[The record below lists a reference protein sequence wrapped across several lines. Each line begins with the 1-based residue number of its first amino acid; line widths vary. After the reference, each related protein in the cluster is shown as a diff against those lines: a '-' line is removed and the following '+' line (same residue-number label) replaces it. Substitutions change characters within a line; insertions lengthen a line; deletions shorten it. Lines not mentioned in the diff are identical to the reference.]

1 MIMPADSVKVL
12 CGRCRE
18 VLDEDPH
25 AKAEDRGPCPTCG
38 STARHFEVAVSDEIT
53 LRSKVSLKAKHGG
66 RGRPFVEQ
74 VVGDDLHRKTGRW
87 MKLRRVIDRIRN
99 WYSEVVTDSE
109 TAEIVHKTEEALS
122 DHQGHGS
129 AKKRR

>member
-1 MIMPADSVKVL
+1 MIMSADSVKVL
-12 CGRCRE
+12 CGQCRE

-25 AKAEDRGPCPTCG
+25 AKAEDRSPCPTCG
-38 STARHFEVAVSDEIT
+38 STARHFEVVASGEIK

-66 RGRPFVEQ
+66 RGKPFVEQ

-99 WYSEVVTDSE
+99 WYSEVVTDAE
-109 TAEIVHKTEEALS
+109 TGAIVHKSEEALS
-122 DHQGHGS
+122 DHQRHGS
-129 AKKRR
+129 AKKRC